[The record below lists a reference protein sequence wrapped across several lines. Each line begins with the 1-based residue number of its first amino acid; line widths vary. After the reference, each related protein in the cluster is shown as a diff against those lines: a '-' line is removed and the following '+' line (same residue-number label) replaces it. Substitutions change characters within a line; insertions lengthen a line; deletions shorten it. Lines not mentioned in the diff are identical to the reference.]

1 MKLAPFTLSALLIG
15 LSGLTL
21 AAPTSDESLER
32 MRSMKTTG
40 QSLDMETVPQDGE
53 IADAIRKNLER
64 VKLPDGFKIELYA
77 VVPDAR
83 HMAVG
88 PSSGVVFVG
97 TRKTDLWAVTDRTKN
112 RTADEVKRFAPAISF
127 TQPGPCFS
135 PDGFLFVAEHN
146 RVLVFPAAEFF
157 YEGPDV
163 AADIVVPTGELIPT
177 DEESYNHGARV
188 CAIGPDNKLT
198 VSLGQPH
205 NVPPKDKLD
214 LYRQHG
220 IGGIVRME
228 RDGSKREVYATGI
241 RNSVGITYNPTTQE
255 LWFTDNQVDGM
266 GDDIP
271 PGEINHAPK
280 AGMQF
285 GMPWYG
291 GGQVRTKEY
300 AEETPPEGL
309 TLPVVETVAHAAD
322 MGLMF
327 YTGKMFPETY
337 SGGLFSAQRGSWNR
351 TVPAGARVMFT
362 PFAAD
367 GSAPSGDTVP
377 FAEGWLDE
385 ETGEYF
391 GRIVDVAQLKDGSLL
406 VSDDTAGAIY
416 RISYDGASN

>member
-1 MKLAPFTLSALLIG
+1 MTYAPFALSVLLVTAAQTAL
-15 LSGLTL
+15 S
-21 AAPTSDESLER
+21 APTSDEALER

-40 QSLDMETVPQDGE
+40 QSLDMETIPQTGE
-53 IADAIRKNLER
+53 IADAIRANLKR
-64 VKLPDGFKIELYA
+64 IKLPEGFKIELYA
-77 VVPDAR
+77 VVPGAR

-163 AADIVVPTGELIPT
+163 AADIVVPTGKLIPAE
-177 DEESYNHGARV
+177 EESYNHGARV
-188 CAIGPDNKLT
+188 CKISPDNKLT
-198 VSLGQPH
+198 VSLGQPY

-214 LYRQHG
+214 LYREYG

-241 RNSVGITYNPTTQE
+241 RNSVGITYHPVTGE
-255 LWFTDNQVDGM
+255 LWFTENQVDGM

-280 AGMQF
+280 AGMRF

-291 GGQVRTKEY
+291 GGHVRTHEY
-300 AEETPPEGL
+300 ADETPPDDL
-309 TLPVVETVAHAAD
+309 TFPVVETVAHAAD

-327 YTGKMFPETY
+327 YTGKMFPEKY
-337 SGGLFSAQRGSWNR
+337 RGGLFNAQRGSWNR
-351 TVPAGARVMFT
+351 TVPVGARVMFT

-367 GSAPSGDTVP
+367 GSGPTGETVP
-377 FAEGWLDE
+377 FAEGWLDQD
-385 ETGEYF
+385 TGEYY

-416 RISYDGASN
+416 RISYDGKAN